1 MYFQF
6 WICLMSQ
13 NQAKTVLSRWGIV
26 AVQKCF
32 SLPLSFTFLLRTIK
46 VAFFLNSALLPLENL
61 GKIGSKGADYMP

>member
-1 MYFQF
+1 MT
-6 WICLMSQ
+6 Q

-32 SLPLSFTFLLRTIK
+32 SLPLSFTFLLSTIK